1 MFRKICF
8 ILWDKEV
15 IRMSLYRYSQKALSA
30 QAKELGFITNGLEK
44 MLRLINVLQ
53 QLNRDP
59 LLKGSLALK
68 GGTAINLTIFNLP
81 RLSHDIDFDYAIPLD
96 REKTL
101 ASRGEVTGK
110 LIELMEAS
118 GYELKPERSKKTHA
132 LDSFFF
138 SYVNV
143 GSGIEALKIEINYS
157 LRAHVLPT
165 IIRFVDLLDGSLGNL
180 VIHSV
185 HPIEIFASKIA
196 ALLSRASP
204 RDLYDLNNMVYYG
217 LFDESELLMLKKCVV
232 FYNAIGGKESWLNP
246 GRVRAITS
254 YGTKTQL
261 LSMLRKGD
269 GFDLQAAKER
279 VHGFLSELLRL
290 GEGEKLFLQAFSR
303 GDYRPELLF
312 DEQGILERIRNH
324 PMAIWK
330 TKNLPGKSG
339 NAGK

>member
-1 MFRKICF
+1 
-8 ILWDKEV
+8 
-15 IRMSLYRYSQKALSA
+15 MSLYRYSQKELSV
-30 QAKELGFITNGLEK
+30 QAEELGFIANGLEK
-44 MLRLINVLQ
+44 MLRLVNVLQ
-53 QLNRDP
+53 QLNSDP

-101 ASRGEVTGK
+101 ISRGEITRK
-110 LIELMEAS
+110 LNELMAAS
-118 GYELKPERSKKTHA
+118 GYELKPARSKKTHA

-138 SYVNV
+138 SYVNA
-143 GSGIEALKIEINYS
+143 GSGVEALKIEINYS
-157 LRAHVLPT
+157 LRLHVLPT
-165 IIRFVDLLDGSLGNL
+165 VMRSVDLLDGSLGNL

-217 LFDESELLMLKKCVV
+217 LFDESELPMLKKCVV
-232 FYNAIGGKESWLNP
+232 FYNAIGGRESWLDP

-261 LSMLRKGD
+261 LPMLRKGD

-279 VHGFLSELLRL
+279 VRGFLSELLRL
-290 GEGEKLFLQAFSR
+290 EEGEKLFLQAFSR

-312 DEQGILERIRNH
+312 DDRGILERIRNH

-330 TKNLPGKSG
+330 TKNLPEKSSRER
-339 NAGK
+339 